1 MIKICLNQGS
11 SKAWDKMLKWI
22 KNNLENHSVFLNKY
36 LFTVEE
42 DSMKHDNRAFALNEL
57 SLI

>member
-1 MIKICLNQGS
+1 MMKICLNQGS

-42 DSMKHDNRAFALNEL
+42 DSMKHGNRDCPEWA
-57 SLI
+57 